1 MCNTR
6 KNIFV
11 KKIMSTLSNFS
22 SITILDIQLR
32 IVLILLSYKDLLL
45 IKTFES
51 YFNQYYLQLKQ
62 CFGSVIK
69 ILLIQFLPE

>member
-22 SITILDIQLR
+22 SITILDVQLR
-32 IVLILLSYKDLLL
+32 IVLILLSYNDLLL

-62 CFGSVIK
+62 CFK
-69 ILLIQFLPE
+69 E

>member
-1 MCNTR
+1 MCNRR

-22 SITILDIQLR
+22 SITILDVQLR
-32 IVLILLSYKDLLL
+32 IVLILLSYNDLLL

-62 CFGSVIK
+62 CFK
-69 ILLIQFLPE
+69 E

>member
-22 SITILDIQLR
+22 SITILDVQLR
-32 IVLILLSYKDLLL
+32 IVLILLSYNDLLL

-62 CFGSVIK
+62 CFKEWRNTVYYW
-69 ILLIQFLPE
+69 

>member
-11 KKIMSTLSNFS
+11 KKIMSMLSNFS
-22 SITILDIQLR
+22 SITILDVQLR
-32 IVLILLSYKDLLL
+32 IVLILLSYNDLLL

-51 YFNQYYLQLKQ
+51 YFNQYYLRLKQ
-62 CFGSVIK
+62 CFK
-69 ILLIQFLPE
+69 E

>member
-11 KKIMSTLSNFS
+11 KKIMSMLSNFS
-22 SITILDIQLR
+22 SITILDVQLR
-32 IVLILLSYKDLLL
+32 IVLILLSYNDLLL

-62 CFGSVIK
+62 CFK
-69 ILLIQFLPE
+69 E